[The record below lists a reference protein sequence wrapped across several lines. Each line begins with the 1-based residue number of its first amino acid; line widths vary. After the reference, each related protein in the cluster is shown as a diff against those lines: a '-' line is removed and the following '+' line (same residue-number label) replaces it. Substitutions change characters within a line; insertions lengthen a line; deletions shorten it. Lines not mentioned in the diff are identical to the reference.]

1 MKQLIEAL
9 KSARKLEWCIL
20 AAVLGILLALGM
32 GSGLGDGGASTE
44 ERRME
49 RVLSNIEGA
58 GRVTVMLSGDEEA
71 GYTGAVVASPG
82 AGDIAVALQLQRAVQ
97 ALTELE
103 LEEIEIVKSGR

>member
-1 MKQLIEAL
+1 MKQLMEAL
-9 KSARKLEWCIL
+9 RAARKLELFIL
-20 AAVLGILLALGM
+20 VAAVGILLALGM
-32 GSGLGDGGASTE
+32 GAGFGDGGANTE

-49 RVLSNIEGA
+49 RILSSIEGA
-58 GRVTVMLSGDEEA
+58 GRVTVMLSGDAET

-82 AGDIAVALQLQRAVQ
+82 AGNIAVSLRLQQAVR